1 VEHPQMKH
9 ARLVPLALALFLG
22 ACSPDAN
29 GPAAPPDALLAATP
43 SALVGPNENLAIL
56 SDTTDA
62 AGNHVMIAEYAAG
75 TYFPDD
81 TTGKSVASVTIKTV
95 VPRVKDGVVYTSS
108 TMPCITSTVVKTE
121 TTPGWTASV
130 KKPGGCD
137 KEIVVLL
144 SNKSTKQSATFSFL
158 YIFGKTRIDFGAVR

>member
-1 VEHPQMKH
+1 MKH
-9 ARLVPLALALFLG
+9 DRLVPLALALFLG

-29 GPAAPPDALLAATP
+29 GPAAPSAALLAATP
-43 SALVGPNENLAIL
+43 SALVAPNENMAIL

-95 VPRVKDGVVYTSS
+95 VPGVASGSS
-108 TMPCITSTVVKTE
+108 SMPCITSTVLKTE

-158 YIFGKTRIDFGAVR
+158 YIFGKTRIDFGAIR